1 MEGNK
6 WEISWTGKSMC
17 SMVDG
22 GKGNLLEGKSS
33 HSMVNRGERTDFDK
47 YSVEAPVCQTD
58 CRV

>member
-1 MEGNK
+1 
-6 WEISWTGKSMC
+6 MC